1 MDFQLPN
8 KYRFLKVL
16 GEGRYGQ
23 VLECEDVDSMQ
34 IVAVKIPTSRLIETE
49 VEPFVDLDFSTLFTL
64 TLIHIFY
71 L

>member
-34 IVAVKIPTSRLIETE
+34 TVAIKIPSSRLIETE
-49 VEPFVDLDFSTLFTL
+49 VGLFFSTLFTL
-64 TLIHIFY
+64 TLMHIYY